1 PFPEVDEPGPGAM
14 REKVLVV
21 DDEEAIR
28 KSLRM
33 VLEYEGYECVEAPSG
48 PEGIEA
54 TRREMPDAVLLDIKM
69 PGMDGLEALAA
80 IRAKDAHT
88 PILMISGHGDIP
100 TAVEAIH
107 KGAYDFLEKPLESE
121 RVLTA
126 LRNAIER
133 KRLREEN
140 LRLRHQVESTLRLVG
155 ESRALKTV
163 REAIA
168 RAAPAHAA
176 VLVTGESGTG
186 KELVAW
192 EIHRLSARAEKP
204 FVKVNCA
211 AIPEELIES
220 ELFGHEKGAFTGATS
235 RQVGKFVQADGG
247 TIFLD
252 EIGDMSPRTQAKVLR
267 VLEGGEV
274 EPVGMAKTIRVDT
287 RVIAATNKDLRERIR
302 AGAFRE
308 DLFFR
313 LNVVPI
319 ACPPLRDR
327 REDIPALVE
336 HFVGTLA
343 GDTSYRPKSFSPAAL
358 ARLSGR
364 PWRGNVREVR
374 NAVERLLIMVERDI
388 IEAGDIDALAGEP
401 VSGGPAGSG
410 PVTGGLVAG
419 GPGSA
424 AGQGSASAGPE
435 RAAGALE
442 PPDPATFRTLQD
454 YKDEAERVFIMRK
467 LRENRWNISKTAR
480 AIDTPRSNL
489 YKKLEQYGISRDQV
503 QE

>member
-1 PFPEVDEPGPGAM
+1 M
-14 REKVLVV
+14 KHKVLVI

-33 VLEYEGYECVEAPSG
+33 VLEYEGYECLEAATG
-48 PEGIEA
+48 PDGIEA

-69 PGMDGLEALAA
+69 PGMDGLEALEA

-88 PILMISGHGDIP
+88 PVLMISGHGDIP

-107 KGAYDFLEKPLESE
+107 KGAYDLLEKPLESE

-133 KRLREEN
+133 KSLREEN
-140 LRLRHQVESTLRLVG
+140 VRLRHQVEASLRLVG
-155 ESRALKTV
+155 ESRATKGM
-163 REAIA
+163 REATA
-168 RAAPAHAA
+168 RAAPTHAT
-176 VLVTGESGTG
+176 VLITGESGTG

-192 EIHRLSARAEKP
+192 EIHRKSARAEKP

-211 AIPEELIES
+211 AIPEDLIES
-220 ELFGHEKGAFTGATS
+220 ELFGHEKGAFTGATA
-235 RQVGKFVQADGG
+235 RQIGKFVQADGG

-252 EIGDMSPRTQAKVLR
+252 EVGDMSPRTQAKVLR
-267 VLEGGEV
+267 VLENGEV

-287 RVIAATNKDLRERIR
+287 RVIAATNKDLRERIG

-319 ACPPLRDR
+319 VCPPLRER
-327 REDIPALVE
+327 REDIPPLIEYFVE
-336 HFVGTLA
+336 TFT
-343 GDTSYRPKSFSPAAL
+343 GDSSYRPKRFTPGAVERL
-358 ARLSGR
+358 ASC
-364 PWRGNVREVR
+364 PWRGNVRELR
-374 NAVERLLIMVERDI
+374 NAVERLLIMVEGDA
-388 IEAGDIDALAGEP
+388 IEADDVEALAGEP
-401 VSGGPAGSG
+401 LLSPAGSDRDAASSVPRAQAAPPG
-410 PVTGGLVAG
+410 PAAG
-419 GPGSA
+419 GG
-424 AGQGSASAGPE
+424 
-435 RAAGALE
+435 RATESLE
-442 PPDPATFRTLQD
+442 VPDPTAFRTLQD
-454 YKDEAERVFIMRK
+454 YKDETERIFILRK
-467 LRENRWNISKTAR
+467 LKENRWNISRTAR

>member
-1 PFPEVDEPGPGAM
+1 VKA
-14 REKVLVV
+14 RVLVV

-33 VLEYEGYECVEAPSG
+33 VLEYEGYDCVEAGSG
-48 PEGIEA
+48 PAGIEA
-54 TRREMPDAVLLDIKM
+54 LRRELPDAVLLDIKM
-69 PGMDGLEALAA
+69 PGMDGLEVLAA
-80 IRAKDAHT
+80 ARAKDAHT

-140 LRLRHQVESTLRLVG
+140 VRLRHQVEARLQLVG
-155 ESRALKTV
+155 QSPAIKTV

-168 RAAPAHAA
+168 RAAPSHAT
-176 VLVTGESGTG
+176 VLITGESGSG
-186 KELVAW
+186 KELIAW
-192 EIHRLSARAEKP
+192 EIHRLSPRAEKA

-211 AIPEELIES
+211 AIPEDLIES
-220 ELFGHEKGAFTGATS
+220 ELFGHEKGSFTGATA

-247 TIFLD
+247 TILLD
-252 EIGDMSPRTQAKVLR
+252 EIGDMSQRTQAKVLR

-274 EPVGMAKTIRVDT
+274 EPVGMAKTLRVDV
-287 RVIAATNKDLRERIR
+287 RVIAATNKDLPIQIR

-308 DLFFR
+308 DLYFR

-319 ACPPLRDR
+319 PCPPLRDR
-327 REDIPALVE
+327 REDIPPLVQ
-336 HFVGTLA
+336 HFVEA
-343 GDTSYRPKSFSPAAL
+343 FSRENNYHPKRFDPAAL
-358 ARLSGR
+358 QALAAR
-364 PWRGNVREVR
+364 PWRGNVRELR
-374 NAVERLLIMVERDI
+374 NAVERLLIMVEKDV
-388 IEAGDIDALAGEP
+388 IEAPDVEAFERDAA
-401 VSGGPAGSG
+401 
-410 PVTGGLVAG
+410 AG
-419 GPGSA
+419 GGAGGTVPGA
-424 AGQGSASAGPE
+424 PGGVRPPGASEG
-435 RAAGALE
+435 
-442 PPDPATFRTLQD
+442 PDPASFRTLQE
-454 YKDEAERVFIMRK
+454 YKDEAERIFILRK
-467 LRENRWNISKTAR
+467 LKEFRWNVSRTAK

-489 YKKLEQYGISRDQV
+489 YKKLEHYGISRDQV

>member
-1 PFPEVDEPGPGAM
+1 MKG
-14 REKVLVV
+14 KILVI

-33 VLEYEGYECVEAPSG
+33 VLEYEGYECVEAPAG
-48 PEGIEA
+48 PEGVEA
-54 TRREMPDAVLLDIKM
+54 LRRESPDAVLLDIKM

-80 IRAKDAHT
+80 ARAKDAHT

-140 LRLRHQVESTLRLVG
+140 LRLKHQVESRLQLIG
-155 ESRALKTV
+155 ESAALKGV

-168 RAAPAHAA
+168 RAAPTHAT
-176 VLVTGESGTG
+176 VLITGESGTG

-192 EIHRLSARAEKP
+192 EIHRKSPRAEKP

-211 AIPEELIES
+211 AIPEDLIES
-220 ELFGHEKGAFTGATS
+220 ELFGHEKGAFTGATA
-235 RQVGKFVQADGG
+235 RQTGKFVQADGG
-247 TIFLD
+247 TILLD
-252 EIGDMSPRTQAKVLR
+252 EIADMSPRTQAKVLR

-274 EPVGMAKTIRVDT
+274 EPVGMAKTIRVDV
-287 RVIAATNKDLRERIR
+287 RVIAATNRDLPSLIA
-302 AGAFRE
+302 AGRFRE
-308 DLFFR
+308 DLYFR
-313 LNVVPI
+313 LNVVPV
-319 ACPPLRDR
+319 ASPPLRDR
-327 REDIPALVE
+327 RDDIPLLVG
-336 HFVGTLA
+336 HFVETF
-343 GDTSYRPKSFSPAAL
+343 SRENNYRPKRFAREAIERLAA
-358 ARLSGR
+358 R
-364 PWRGNVREVR
+364 PWRGNIRELR
-374 NAVERLLIMVERDI
+374 NAVERLLIMVERDA
-388 IEAGDIDALAGEP
+388 IEAADVEAFEREPLERAAAGGAAAGAGPGVLAGASAFGGSAGAGAP
-401 VSGGPAGSG
+401 GGPGPAAGA
-410 PVTGGLVAG
+410 GGHPGAG
-419 GPGSA
+419 GP
-424 AGQGSASAGPE
+424 
-435 RAAGALE
+435 
-442 PPDPATFRTLQD
+442 DPAGYRTLAE
-454 YKDEAERVFIMRK
+454 YREEAEKAFILRK
-467 LRENRWNISKTAR
+467 LKEFRWNVSRTAK

>member
-1 PFPEVDEPGPGAM
+1 M
-14 REKVLVV
+14 KEKILVV
-21 DDEEAIR
+21 DDEGEIR

-33 VLEYEGYECVEAPSG
+33 VLEYEGFECIEAPSAQQ
-48 PEGIEA
+48 GID
-54 TRREMPDAVLLDIKM
+54 TLRREMPDAVLLDIKM

-80 IRAKDAHT
+80 IRTKDAHT

-100 TAVEAIH
+100 TAVEAIQ

-126 LRNAIER
+126 IRHAIER
-133 KRLREEN
+133 RRLREEN
-140 LRLRHQVESTLRLVG
+140 TRLRHQVEASMSMVG
-155 ESRALKTV
+155 ESRALGAV

-168 RAAPAHAA
+168 RAAPAHAT
-176 VLVTGESGTG
+176 VLVSGESGTG

-192 EIHRLSARAEKP
+192 EIHRLSPRSEKT

-235 RQVGKFVQADGG
+235 RQIGKFVQADGG

-267 VLEGGEV
+267 VLEGGDV
-274 EPVGMAKTIRVDT
+274 EPVGMAKMIRVDT

-313 LNVVPI
+313 LNVVQI
-319 ACPPLRDR
+319 TCPPLRER
-327 REDIPALVE
+327 REDIPALIE
-336 HFVGTLA
+336 HFVATLVA
-343 GDTSYRPKSFSPAAL
+343 DSTYRPKTFSPGAIERLAA
-358 ARLSGR
+358 RS
-364 PWRGNVREVR
+364 WRGNIRELR
-374 NAVERLLIMVERDI
+374 NAVERLLIMVERDA
-388 IEAGDIDALAGEP
+388 IEAEDVDALGAEPAVSAPAPVEAGAAEP
-401 VSGGPAGSG
+401 AGAAAQGPA
-410 PVTGGLVAG
+410 AG
-419 GPGSA
+419 GA
-424 AGQGSASAGPE
+424 AGAGVVGAGAA
-435 RAAGALE
+435 RAAGSLE
-442 PPDPATFRTLQD
+442 PPDPSSFRALQE

-467 LRENRWNISKTAR
+467 LKENRWNISKTAR

>member
-1 PFPEVDEPGPGAM
+1 VKH
-14 REKVLVV
+14 KVLVI

-33 VLEYEGYECVEAPSG
+33 VLEYEGYECLEAASG
-48 PEGIEA
+48 ADGIEA
-54 TRREMPDAVLLDIKM
+54 TRRETPDAVLLDIKM
-69 PGMDGLEALAA
+69 PGMDGLEALQA

-107 KGAYDFLEKPLESE
+107 KGAYDLLEKPLESE

-133 KRLREEN
+133 KSLREEN
-140 LRLRHQVESTLRLVG
+140 LRLRHQVEASLRMVG
-155 ESRALKTV
+155 ESRATKGV
-163 REAIA
+163 RESIA
-168 RAAPAHAA
+168 RAAPTHAT
-176 VLVTGESGTG
+176 VLITGESGTG

-192 EIHRLSARAEKP
+192 EIHHKSPRAEKS

-220 ELFGHEKGAFTGATS
+220 ELFGHEKGAFTGATA
-235 RQVGKFVQADGG
+235 RQVGKFAQADGG

-252 EIGDMSPRTQAKVLR
+252 EVGDMSPRTQAKVLR
-267 VLEGGEV
+267 VLENGEV

-287 RVIAATNKDLRERIR
+287 RVIAATNKDLRERIG

-319 ACPPLRDR
+319 LCPPLRDR
-327 REDIPALVE
+327 REDIPRLIE
-336 HFVGTLA
+336 HFVENFA
-343 GDTSYRPKSFSPAAL
+343 VDSSYRPKRFTPGAVE
-358 ARLSGR
+358 RLVAR
-364 PWRGNVREVR
+364 PWRGNARELR
-374 NAVERLLIMVERDI
+374 NAVERLLIMVEGEA
-388 IEAGDIDALAGEP
+388 IEASDVDALAGEP
-401 VSGGPAGSG
+401 LSSPAAADPAVSTVPRAQTAPPGAPGAGPPADAGPG
-410 PVTGGLVAG
+410 PGTGG
-419 GPGSA
+419 
-424 AGQGSASAGPE
+424 
-435 RAAGALE
+435 GATVSLDV
-442 PPDPATFRTLQD
+442 PDPTAFRTLQD
-454 YKDEAERVFIMRK
+454 YKDESERVFILRK
-467 LRENRWNISKTAR
+467 LRENRWNISRTAR

>member
-1 PFPEVDEPGPGAM
+1 M
-14 REKVLVV
+14 KEKILVI
-21 DDEEAIR
+21 DDEGEIR

-33 VLEYEGYECVEAPSG
+33 VLEYEGFDCVEAPSG
-48 PEGIEA
+48 PEGID
-54 TRREMPDAVLLDIKM
+54 TLRREMPDAVLLDIKM

-80 IRAKDAHT
+80 IRAKDAQT

-100 TAVEAIH
+100 TAVEAIQN
-107 KGAYDFLEKPLESE
+107 GAYDFLEKPLESE
-121 RVLTA
+121 RVLTS
-126 LRNAIER
+126 LRHAIER
-133 KRLREEN
+133 RRLREEN
-140 LRLRHQVESTLRLVG
+140 LRLRHQVEASLRLVG
-155 ESRALKTV
+155 ESRALGAV

-168 RAAPAHAA
+168 RAAPAHAT

-192 EIHRLSARAEKP
+192 EIHRLSPRAGKS

-211 AIPEELIES
+211 AIPEDLIES

-235 RQVGKFVQADGG
+235 RQIGKFVQADGG

-267 VLEGGEV
+267 VLEGGDV
-274 EPVGMAKTIRVDT
+274 EPVGMAKMIRVDT

-313 LNVVPI
+313 LNVVQI
-319 ACPPLRDR
+319 TCPPLRDR
-327 REDIPALVE
+327 REDVPALIE
-336 HFVGTLA
+336 HFVGILA
-343 GDTSYRPKSFSPAAL
+343 ADSSYRPKSFSPGALERLAA
-358 ARLSGR
+358 R
-364 PWRGNVREVR
+364 PWRGNIRELR
-374 NAVERLLIMVERDI
+374 NAVERLLIMVEHDS
-388 IEAGDIDALAGEP
+388 IEAGDVDALRAEQALSVPASAQAASEP
-401 VSGGPAGSG
+401 ATADP
-410 PVTGGLVAG
+410 
-419 GPGSA
+419 SA
-424 AGQGSASAGPE
+424 AGQGQAAAGPA
-435 RAAGALE
+435 RASGSLE
-442 PPDPATFRTLQD
+442 PPDPSSFRALQE

-467 LRENRWNISKTAR
+467 LKENRWNISKTAR